1 MGLAWQI
8 LGCQTSALLGA
19 IASLCFVLCL
29 RKAERPYFAAYLAGF
44 AVQTPGFY
52 WLIGTISDF
61 GGFTLLPTFILFLLF
76 VAISATQF
84 LIIVFLWES
93 LPKWCDSLSIK
104 LALAVA
110 LSEIFSIR
118 IFPWAFGHTQLGF
131 TELAQIADI
140 AGTQL
145 VTFMLVASAEALTN
159 LFVFKTYKKG
169 SLVII
174 ALLLVS
180 IGYGNNRINYFN
192 NLESPETKVA
202 LVQANI
208 SIEEKHN
215 IKFFKRNTEQYIK
228 LTQEIE
234 EDNLF
239 VIWPESVITDWIYE
253 STGSLSKDPRLPQF
267 QSKMP
272 MLVGSLTYR
281 DQQTLFNSAMAINSD
296 GSIPIPYHKQILMP
310 FGEFTPFGDVL
321 PFLKELNATAGDFTP
336 GKSIKVFSYPS
347 QADLKAAPL
356 ICYEDIVPSLART
369 ATQAGASVLVNI
381 TNDAWFGKTHAPHQ
395 HHLIAS
401 FRSIENRRTLIR
413 STNSGLTAIV
423 DPIGK
428 TTSQL
433 KTFSSGVL
441 IKQIKLLDEFTIY
454 TKFLGDWPFKLLILL
469 PACTILIRY
478 RKRQLSN

>member
-1 MGLAWQI
+1 MGMAWQ
-8 LGCQTSALLGA
+8 LPGSLTSAYLGA
-19 IASLCFVLCL
+19 ISALCLVLCL
-29 RKAERPYFAAYLAGF
+29 RRAERPYFAAYIAGF

-61 GGFTLLPTFILFLLF
+61 GGFTLVPTFILYLLF

-84 LIIVFLWES
+84 LIIVFLWKS
-93 LPKWCDSLSIK
+93 LPKWCDALSIK
-104 LALAVA
+104 LAIALT

-131 TELAQIADI
+131 IELAQIADI
-140 AGTQL
+140 AGAQL
-145 VTFMLVASAEALTN
+145 VTFMLVASAEALAN
-159 LFVFKTYKKG
+159 LFIFRTHKKG
-169 SLVII
+169 SLAII

-180 IGYGNNRINYFN
+180 IGYGHNRINYFN
-192 NLESPETKVA
+192 NLESPKAKVA

-228 LTQEIE
+228 LTKEIE
-234 EDNLF
+234 EDGLF

-253 STGSLSKDPRLPQF
+253 STGSLDRDLRLPKF
-267 QSKMP
+267 ESKMP

-281 DQQTLFNSAMAINSD
+281 DQKTLFNSAMAIHSD

-310 FGEFTPFGDVL
+310 FGEFTPFGDIL

-336 GKSIKVFSYPS
+336 GKSIKVFNFPS
-347 QADLKAAPL
+347 QSNLKAAPL
-356 ICYEDIVPSLART
+356 ICYEDIVPSLARN
-369 ATQAGASVLVNI
+369 ATKSGASVLVNI
-381 TNDAWFGKTHAPHQ
+381 TNDAWFADTHAPYQ
-395 HHLIAS
+395 HHLIAA

-423 DPIGK
+423 NPIGK

-441 IKQIKLLDEFTIY
+441 IEKVKLLDESTIY
-454 TKFLGDWPFKLLILL
+454 TKFLGDWPFRLLILL
-469 PACTILIRY
+469 PACTILIRQF
-478 RKRQLSN
+478 K